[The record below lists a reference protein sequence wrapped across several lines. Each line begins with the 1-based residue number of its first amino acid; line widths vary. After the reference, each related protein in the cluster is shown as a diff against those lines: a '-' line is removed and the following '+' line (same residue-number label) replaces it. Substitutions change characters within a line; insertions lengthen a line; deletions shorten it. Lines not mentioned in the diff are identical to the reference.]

1 MQKGK
6 LRERSYFVQ
15 RFSQNAERETV
26 SETGPDSK
34 DGPLRHYS
42 GLNGFDYHHCLRK
55 KYILG
60 KLFIALIK

>member
-6 LRERSYFVQ
+6 LRERGYFVQ

-42 GLNGFDYHHCLRK
+42 GLNGFD
-55 KYILG
+55 
-60 KLFIALIK
+60 FTIAFEKNIYWESYL